1 MKKLFPLIAILS
13 IPSCLWLIRPPLSF
27 QKTVPPAVPN
37 YENLKSWAAIP
48 GKDSQAFSIPVSPYK
63 VYKFDSYGVDIF
75 FIHPTTYFG
84 RTWNASMDDESVNDR
99 TDMESIRRQAT
110 VFNEVGRIF
119 APRYRQ
125 ATIYSFLDA
134 ADGIKALDLAY
145 SDVLKAFDTYLRLW
159 NQGRPIII
167 ASHSQGTR
175 HAVRLLRERFSHKPL
190 SEKLIVAYL
199 IGGAVPLS
207 DTNGIPACEEKFQ
220 TRCFVSWRSF
230 SKNAKVPVL
239 PNDSSGPYICVN
251 PLSWDLKQEFRSA
264 KENFGGVPLSF
275 DRVDS
280 EICGAVCEAGVLRVT
295 EPNHTGYRQYW
306 SDNYH
311 VADYAL
317 FYFNIRR
324 NVVER
329 TLRFGMRK
337 NNRKRFEF

>member
-1 MKKLFPLIAILS
+1 MKKLFSLIVILS
-13 IPSCLWLIRPPLSF
+13 IPSCLWLIRPSLSF
-27 QKTVPPAVPN
+27 QETIPTDIPN
-37 YENLKSWAAIP
+37 YENTKSWAAIP
-48 GKDSQAFSIPVSPYK
+48 GKESRVFSTPLSSYNILKLDSL
-63 VYKFDSYGVDIF
+63 GVDVF

-84 RTWNASMDDESVNDR
+84 RTWNASMDDENVNER
-99 TDMESIRRQAT
+99 TDMESIRRQAS

-134 ADGIKALDLAY
+134 TDGSKALDLAY

-159 NQGRPIII
+159 NRGRPIII

-175 HAVRLLRERFSHKPL
+175 HAVRLLRERFAHKPL

-199 IGGAVPLS
+199 IGGAVSLA
-207 DTNGIPACEEKFQ
+207 DTNGIPACGEKSQ

-230 SKNAKVPVL
+230 SRNAKVPVL

-251 PLSWDLKQEFRSA
+251 PLSWDLKEDFRSA
-264 KENFGGVPLSF
+264 SENFGGIPLSF
-275 DRVDS
+275 DRIDP

-295 EPNHTGYRQYW
+295 EPNRSGYRQYW

-324 NVVER
+324 NAMER
-329 TLRFGMRK
+329 AVKFGIRNK
-337 NNRKRFEF
+337 IDSK